1 MSKRQKADKS
11 RLGDELNEINEK
23 AAAVTG
29 ADKGKGKGKIKT
41 FSSDDIE
48 PPAKKQEP
56 DRTIKGRKKFTTML
70 HPDLKTKL
78 GNVAKN
84 NQMSIADVLEIIVKE
99 YFDLK

>member
-1 MSKRQKADKS
+1 
-11 RLGDELNEINEK
+11 
-23 AAAVTG
+23 
-29 ADKGKGKGKIKT
+29 
-41 FSSDDIE
+41 
-48 PPAKKQEP
+48 
-56 DRTIKGRKKFTTML
+56 ML